1 MAAWFIAPAK
11 GVLFLMVISTR
22 GRIPGLLNLAP
33 SGAAFYLTISELP
46 PHRRRT
52 LGPSVPTLQVLF
64 GGILLTKPREIA
76 PLFAKSDESGGIG
89 MLPMF

>member
-33 SGAAFYLTISELP
+33 SGAAF
-46 PHRRRT
+46 
-52 LGPSVPTLQVLF
+52 LF
-64 GGILLTKPREIA
+64 GNQSITIA
-76 PLFAKSDESGGIG
+76 
-89 MLPMF
+89 